1 MERAPARLGPSTSAW
16 LRGFGKV
23 AVTASFLQANP
34 YKFKKIQAP
43 QKTKAIILVGMMALE
58 VFVAA
63 LARPPSSW
71 CTAPN
76 HYGADSY
83 DDTRE
88 PDHGN
93 GRNGSRVRD
102 GVADH
107 DNAMKIQDQGWEVNQ
122 SN

>member
-1 MERAPARLGPSTSAW
+1 MS
-16 LRGFGKV
+16 LRRSSRYFQNGQFLEPV
-23 AVTASFLQANP
+23 AINLQA
-34 YKFKKIQAP
+34 
-43 QKTKAIILVGMMALE
+43 QKTKAIIQVWMMATK
-58 VFVAA
+58 VFVTA

-76 HYGADSY
+76 NYGTNSY
-83 DDTRE
+83 DDTRYL
-88 PDHGN
+88 DRGN

-107 DNAMKIQDQGWEVNQ
+107 DNAMKIQDQGREVNQ

>member
-1 MERAPARLGPSTSAW
+1 LGPSTSAW
-16 LRGFGKV
+16 LRGLSKV

-34 YKFKKIQAP
+34 YKFKKNQAP
-43 QKTKAIILVGMMALE
+43 QKTKAIILVGMMALK

-83 DDTRE
+83 DNARK
-88 PDHGN
+88 PDRSN

-107 DNAMKIQDQGWEVNQ
+107 VNAMKIQDPGREVNQ

>member
-1 MERAPARLGPSTSAW
+1 LGPSTSAW
-16 LRGFGKV
+16 LRGLGKV

-34 YKFKKIQAP
+34 YKFEKIQAP
-43 QKTKAIILVGMMALE
+43 QKTKAIILVGMMALK

-76 HYGADSY
+76 NYGTDSY
-83 DDTRE
+83 DDTRNLHR
-88 PDHGN
+88 DN

>member
-1 MERAPARLGPSTSAW
+1 LQS
-16 LRGFGKV
+16 LRHSSKQIL
-23 AVTASFLQANP
+23 TNSK
-34 YKFKKIQAP
+34 KFKHPK
-43 QKTKAIILVGMMALE
+43 KTKAIILVGMMALK

-71 CTAPN
+71 CTASN

-83 DDTRE
+83 VDARE
-88 PDHGN
+88 PDRGN

-107 DNAMKIQDQGWEVNQ
+107 NNAMKIQDQAREVNQ